1 MDAVRESLERHEQ
14 MTHSKTQTN
23 HYANQPAKQDE
34 KQVEI
39 ALQMHRV
46 QLVDVAHLSDLSR
59 SQCDLRDE
67 ANSLVVV
74 LWFQTMDDEH
84 LWTHLHLARYRQ
96 TTRQYCRNH
105 RDHDRC
111 H

>member
-34 KQVEI
+34 KQVGI

-84 LWTHLHLARYRQ
+84 LSTHLHLARYRQ
-96 TTRQYCRNH
+96 TTRQYCHYLFRHLNQ
-105 RDHDRC
+105 
-111 H
+111 

>member
-1 MDAVRESLERHEQ
+1 V
-14 MTHSKTQTN
+14 
-23 HYANQPAKQDE
+23 KQDE
-34 KQVEI
+34 KQAEI
-39 ALQMHRV
+39 VLRMHRA
-46 QLVDVAHLSDLSR
+46 QLADVARLLDPCQ

-67 ANSLVVV
+67 ENSLAVV

-96 TTRQYCRNH
+96 TKRRYYRNH
-105 RDHDRC
+105 HDHDQDHGRC